1 MVQLLQAQAVTLRD
15 LIDNFGLQEVQSQSF
30 FPEWQQ
36 NLPELTEFEIQ
47 YLNKVK
53 AGYLNLR
60 DAPPVL
66 EKPVQ
71 MVIVAPLLFLADF
84 YLPPFQVKTER
95 SIEIS
100 EQDEGIVIRGTLDIV
115 ILKDNFWLLIIE
127 SKRLSFSLEVG
138 LAQLLS
144 YLIAS
149 SQPERPSYGLLTN
162 GSNFMFVKLIRGET
176 WQYATSDQ
184 FSTRNQVNGLYD
196 AFRILKRIGQ
206 L

>member
-15 LIDNFGLQEVQSQSF
+15 LIDNFGLVEVRSQSF

-36 NLPELTEFEIQ
+36 NLPELSEFEIQ
-47 YLNKVK
+47 YLDKVK

-60 DAPPVL
+60 DALPVL
-66 EKPVQ
+66 ERPVQ

-100 EQDEGIVIRGTLDIV
+100 EEDEGIVIRGTLDIV

-138 LAQLLS
+138 IAQLLS
-144 YLIAS
+144 YMIAS

-162 GSNFMFVKLIRGET
+162 GSNFMFVKLIRSET

-184 FSTRNQVNGLYD
+184 FATRNQTNGLYD

>member
-15 LIDNFGLQEVQSQSF
+15 LIDNFGLAEVQSRSF
-30 FPEWQQ
+30 FAEWQQ

-47 YLNKVK
+47 YLDKVK

-60 DAPPVL
+60 DALSVL
-66 EKPVQ
+66 ERPVQ

-115 ILKDNFWLLIIE
+115 ILKNNFWLLIIE

-144 YLIAS
+144 YMIAS

-162 GSNFMFVKLIRGET
+162 GGDFMFVKLIRGET

-184 FSTRNQVNGLYD
+184 FATRNQTNGLYD